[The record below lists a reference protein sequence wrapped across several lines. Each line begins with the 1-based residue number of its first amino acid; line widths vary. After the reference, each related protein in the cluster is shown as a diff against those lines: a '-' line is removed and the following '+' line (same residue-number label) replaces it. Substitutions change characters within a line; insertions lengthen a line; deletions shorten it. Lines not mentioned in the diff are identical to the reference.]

1 MGVLEADY
9 RLLTALAEELKLPF
23 LQIAR
28 QAELSAMQGKLAT
41 DNIPRTAEMAM
52 KLIDGYILGL
62 QTAGQTSL
70 ELEPVT
76 LSSVLYDTAESLQGV
91 AKEQGYELLIDVSR
105 KFGPVM
111 GDRKALQTA
120 FTILGYELMTAPA
133 EGNLKSITLATH
145 RSRSGVVAGIFAD
158 NPLLSTDAFR
168 RARAL
173 TGTARQ
179 IMPLATSANGAGI
192 FIADNLL
199 KIVSS
204 SFKIA
209 RHHNQTGL
217 AATLLASKQ
226 LQLV

>member
-1 MGVLEADY
+1 MPGNADY
-9 RLLTALAEELKLPF
+9 RLLTALAEELKLPL

-28 QAELSAMQGKLAT
+28 QSELAALQNKQAP
-41 DNIPRTAEMAM
+41 NISQTAEMAM

-62 QTAGQTSL
+62 QTADQIHL

-76 LSSVLYDTAESLQGV
+76 LSSILYDTAEALKGV
-91 AKEQGYELLIDVSR
+91 AKEQGYELRIDVSR

-111 GDRKALQTA
+111 GDRRALQTA

-133 EGNLKSITLATH
+133 EDKANTITLATH

-173 TGTARQ
+173 TGSARQ
-179 IMPLATSANGAGI
+179 TLPAATAASGAGI
-192 FIADNLL
+192 FVADNLL
-199 KIVSS
+199 RVVSS

-226 LQLV
+226 LELV